1 MNLNLIIP
9 ELGHLA
15 MILALCLALVQA
27 TLPLIGAWRGDRQ
40 WMSLAVP
47 AAWGQQPAAQVDTFA
62 DVQWHI
68 VFFTMKNV
76 HTRCR
81 GDGRNRLAQM
91 LRVGVQLGSV
101 KFGVATAVQWH
112 GWARGVLASLQA

>member
-1 MNLNLIIP
+1 M
-9 ELGHLA
+9 
-15 MILALCLALVQA
+15 
-27 TLPLIGAWRGDRQ
+27 R
-40 WMSLAVP
+40 
-47 AAWGQQPAAQVDTFA
+47 QQPAAQVDTFA
-62 DVQWHI
+62 DVQRHI